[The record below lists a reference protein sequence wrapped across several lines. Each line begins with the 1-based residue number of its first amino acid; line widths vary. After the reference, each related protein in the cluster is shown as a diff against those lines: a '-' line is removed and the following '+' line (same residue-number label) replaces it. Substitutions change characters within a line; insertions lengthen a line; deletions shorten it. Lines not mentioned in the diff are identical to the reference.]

1 MGTELVSE
9 CACLDLRIELP
20 HWQTIRGV
28 LLLLQRCWT
37 VEVDVKRRADREM
50 SGPVWKVR
58 LCQLFGFCHQYKGH
72 DKMLLRKMELF
83 CILYAVPEGS
93 TSRKVFLASWVYGIG
108 QPVPMD
114 IVLPRCGE
122 IYTKLLC
129 SKSFLQVERH
139 HLEANRWNVSENC
152 ICARYALAFEI
163 PNEIDG
169 TEHCSASRERSYK
182 LQGSVQKVKTS
193 KLRSS
198 QCMEYVSV
206 LVKWQF

>member
-1 MGTELVSE
+1 MNVRVWTCGSSCPTGKQLEE
-9 CACLDLRIELP
+9 CCCCCC
-20 HWQTIRGV
+20 RGV
-28 LLLLQRCWT
+28 GLSRLMSSGGLTGRCLARF
-37 VEVDVKRRADREM
+37 ERY
-50 SGPVWKVR
+50 R

-139 HLEANRWNVSENC
+139 HLEANR
-152 ICARYALAFEI
+152 
-163 PNEIDG
+163 
-169 TEHCSASRERSYK
+169 
-182 LQGSVQKVKTS
+182 
-193 KLRSS
+193 
-198 QCMEYVSV
+198 
-206 LVKWQF
+206 